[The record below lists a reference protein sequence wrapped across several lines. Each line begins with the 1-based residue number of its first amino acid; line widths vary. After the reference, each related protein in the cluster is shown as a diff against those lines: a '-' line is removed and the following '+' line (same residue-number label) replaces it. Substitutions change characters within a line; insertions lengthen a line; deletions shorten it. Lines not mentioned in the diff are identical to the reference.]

1 MIPKNKCIENKRKQI
16 DYLLKG
22 DPVCALSG
30 DEFQKEEGVS
40 LRQQVV
46 SYFNSQGNT
55 ATTIFGEV
63 FLDNKGVKSDIFH
76 GLTREKA
83 IAFAAVKPTLE
94 NGIVILPLEYY
105 HIHGKKQKT
114 GIIAAPITIKE
125 EKYICIVIVIRNTTL
140 NRLYAHEVFLTKNLL
155 EDVADSYS
163 NAVRVADIPPVT
175 HPQGEVAKLL
185 KKLIQQQ

>member
-1 MIPKNKCIENKRKQI
+1 MIPNIKCIENKRQQI

-30 DEFQKEEGVS
+30 NEFQNDEGVS

-46 SYFNSQGNT
+46 NYFNSQGNT
-55 ATTIFGEV
+55 ATTIFGQV

-94 NGIVILPLEYY
+94 NGIVILPLKHY
-105 HIHGKKQKT
+105 HIHGKKQET
-114 GIIAAPITIKE
+114 GIIAAPTTIKD

-155 EDVADSYS
+155 EGVADSYS
-163 NAVRVADIPPVT
+163 NAVRVAGTPPVT
-175 HPQGEVAKLL
+175 HPQREVAKIL

>member
-1 MIPKNKCIENKRKQI
+1 MISNSNNKENKSELI

-46 SYFNSQGNT
+46 NYFNSQGNT

-63 FLDNKGVKSDIFH
+63 FLDNKGIKSDIFH

-94 NGIVILPLEYY
+94 NGIVILPLKHY

-114 GIIAAPITIKE
+114 GIIAAPITIKDK
-125 EKYICIVIVIRNTTL
+125 KYICIVIVIRNTTL

-163 NAVRVADIPPVT
+163 NAVRVADTPPVT

-185 KKLIQQQ
+185 KKLIHQ